1 MTFTENLR
9 ATLPAL
15 AALTITGCFA
25 ATGWAADWGQVQEIK
40 KELLTTA
47 AQHAMEQQKTTSAEP
62 VTIAFPTDVSAG
74 GGLKLAAKSHESLAI
89 EVTAE
94 PEVSSTSP
102 ESFVR
107 IRLPKATDVVTHYSG
122 LTFNINAEEGCS
134 PEVRLGY
141 RLYGAGGRQVA
152 EMRPRIPVVSPWGE
166 NPREVYF
173 DWAFIGYRRE
183 AEIMGTLESVEAIE
197 ITAAGIQRA
206 PRREPSMEPQAAK
219 FSIANLRLVDYLKGS
234 YDPSRQW
241 LEFDTPSGKWQP
253 SSRRDLTLQH
263 RTQEVTGLVARFG
276 GEAGVKSAIESL
288 DFAARTQCWDGSFL
302 DGRRPPRTVA
312 SGEYTF
318 GFTLYALLDGYQA
331 LEQAQ
336 RPELA
341 EKLSFGPTT
350 LTRREAYQRMLYR
363 GAMSRT
369 AALPSQYRDDIIGG
383 DTLMTGA
390 NRVLGYAIAM
400 REVAEVLT
408 DAASKKEVLDHYQPI
423 MQQIADAQGKYSGGF
438 PLLGEGDRFN
448 GRGIHYDSGYV
459 RTHMDWLVI
468 GVRRTGDP
476 LLVKMLERYQTV
488 FAAAMDSAGTGLLPL
503 ISERHQGTE
512 PVELILPDATAQ
524 VGLKY
529 KLPIIAQWG
538 YNCGMPVWSRW
549 EQRQGNHFTAAAH
562 SRGYEL
568 GAFMGRL
575 VDDLAAEPMPKD
587 LGYLFPRQYP
597 IWTTRTFTK
606 DGRLT
611 RTSTMTV
618 RPDGTQASD
627 SVIEVGE
634 YPVTVGVPV
643 AIKSP
648 QGAVVAVAEKLSGW
662 PKLLPADAEI
672 KISGDFAAKGRIGE
686 AFRLAVSKPTHLVI
700 TGPVT
705 PPPPEAGAPPEPLR
719 AELTIS
725 PAPGTAPDK
734 AGLPIEL
741 TVLRGTI
748 PYKYETVP
756 KENP

>member
-1 MTFTENLR
+1 MTFTENLGL
-9 ATLPAL
+9 ALLAPVAL
-15 AALTITGCFA
+15 AITGCFA

-40 KELLTTA
+40 KKLLTTA
-47 AQHAMEQQKTTSAEP
+47 AQHAMEQQKTTAAEREA
-62 VTIAFPTDVSAG
+62 IAFPADVSAG
-74 GGLKLAAKSHESLAI
+74 GGLKLVGQSADSLAI

-94 PEVSSTSP
+94 PEVWSKSP
-102 ESFVR
+102 ASFVR
-107 IRLPKATDVVTHYSG
+107 IKLPGATDMVTHYSG
-122 LTFNINAEEGCS
+122 LTFNIKTEEGCS
-134 PEVRLGY
+134 PEVRLGF
-141 RLYGAGGRQVA
+141 RLCGAGGRQIA

-173 DWAFIGYRRE
+173 DWAFIGYGRE
-183 AEIMGTLESVEAIE
+183 AEVMGTLQSVEAIE

-206 PRREPSMEPQAAK
+206 PRNEPSAGPQAAK
-219 FSIANLRLVDYLKGS
+219 FAIANLRLVDYLKGS

-241 LEFDTPSGKWQP
+241 LEFDTSSGKWQP
-253 SSRRDLTLQH
+253 NSRRDLTLQH
-263 RTQEVTGLVARFG
+263 RTQEVTGVVARFG

-302 DGRRPPRTVA
+302 DGRRPPHTVA

-318 GFTLYALLDGYQA
+318 GFTLYGLLDGYQA

-341 EKLSFGPTT
+341 EELAFGPTI
-350 LTRREAYQRMLYR
+350 LARREAYQRMLYR

-400 REVAEVLT
+400 REVADVLT
-408 DAASKKEVLDHYQPI
+408 DAARRKEVLDHYRPI
-423 MQQIADAQGKYSGGF
+423 MQQVADAQGKYSGGF

-448 GRGIHYDSGYV
+448 GRGIHYDAGYV
-459 RTHMDWLVI
+459 RTHMDWLVV

-476 LLVKMLERYQTV
+476 LLVQMLERYQTV
-488 FAAAMDSAGTGLLPL
+488 FAAAMDSAGTGILPL
-503 ISERHQGTE
+503 ISERSRGRE
-512 PVELILPDATAQ
+512 PVQLILPDATAQ
-524 VGLKY
+524 VGLKH

-538 YNCGMPVWSRW
+538 CNCGMPVWANW
-549 EQRQGNHFTAAAH
+549 EHRPGNHWSFAASA
-562 SRGYEL
+562 RGYEL
-568 GAFMGRL
+568 GAFLSIL
-575 VDDLAAEPMPKD
+575 VDDMAAAPMPKD

-606 DGRLT
+606 DGRLM
-611 RTSTMTV
+611 RTSTMTI

-627 SVIEVGE
+627 FAIAVGE

-648 QGAVVAVAEKLSGW
+648 QGAVVALAEKLSGW
-662 PKLLPADAEI
+662 PKLLAADAEI
-672 KISGDFAAKGRIGE
+672 EISGDFAAKGRIGE
-686 AFRLAVSKPTHLVI
+686 TFRLVISKPTHLVI
-700 TGPVT
+700 TGPAT
-705 PPPPEAGAPPEPLR
+705 TLPAEAGAPPEPLQ

-725 PAPGTAPDK
+725 PAPGTAPEK

-748 PYKYETVP
+748 PYNYETVP
-756 KENP
+756 AK

>member
-1 MTFTENLR
+1 MRFTDSR
-9 ATLPAL
+9 DVKLPAL
-15 AALTITGCFA
+15 VALAITGCSA

-40 KELLTTA
+40 KKLLTAT
-47 AQHAMEQQKTTSAEP
+47 AQHAMEQQKTTAAEA
-62 VTIAFPTDVSAG
+62 VTIAFPEDVSAG
-74 GGLKLAAKSHESLAI
+74 GGVKLIAKSAESLAV
-89 EVTAE
+89 EVAAE
-94 PEVSSTSP
+94 PEVWNKSP
-102 ESFVR
+102 ASFVR
-107 IRLPKATDVVTHYSG
+107 ITLPKATDVVTRYSG
-122 LTFNINAEEGCS
+122 LTFNIKTEDGCS
-134 PEVRLGY
+134 PEVRLGF
-141 RLYGAGGRQVA
+141 RLCGAGGRQIA

-173 DWAFIGYRRE
+173 DWGSIGYGRE
-183 AEIMGTLESVEAIE
+183 AEVMGTLQSVEAIE

-206 PRREPSMEPQAAK
+206 PHNEPSTGPQAAK
-219 FSIANLRLVDYLKGS
+219 FAIANLRLVDYLKGS

-241 LEFDTPSGKWQP
+241 LEFDAQSGKWQP
-253 SSRRDLTLQH
+253 SSKRDLTLQH
-263 RTQEVTGLVARFG
+263 RTQEVTGIVARFG
-276 GEAGVKSAIESL
+276 GEAGLKSAMDSL

-302 DGRRPPRTVA
+302 DGRRPPHTVA

-318 GFTLYALLDGYQA
+318 GFTIYGLLDGYQA

-341 EKLSFGPTT
+341 EKLTFGPTT

-363 GAMSRT
+363 GAMART

-400 REVAEVLT
+400 REVADVLT
-408 DAASKKEVLDHYQPI
+408 DAARKKEVLEHYQPV

-438 PLLGEGDRFN
+438 PLLGEGDQFN
-448 GRGIHYDSGYV
+448 DRGIHYDAGYV
-459 RTHMDWLVI
+459 RTHMDFLVV
-468 GVRRTGDP
+468 GVQRTGDP

-488 FAAAMDSAGTGLLPL
+488 FAAAMDSTGTGILPL

-524 VGLKY
+524 VGLKH

-538 YNCGMPVWSRW
+538 YNCGMPVWAAW
-549 EQRQGNHFTAAAH
+549 ERRPGNHFSYASHA
-562 SRGYEL
+562 RGYPL
-568 GAFMGRL
+568 GAHMSIL
-575 VDDLAAEPMPKD
+575 VDDMSAAPPPKD

-597 IWTTRTFTK
+597 IWSTRTFTK
-606 DGRLT
+606 EGRLT
-611 RTSTMTV
+611 RTSTMTI
-618 RPDGTQASD
+618 RPDGTQVSD
-627 SVIEVGE
+627 FVIAVGE

-672 KISGDFAAKGRIGE
+672 EISGDDAAQGRIGDT
-686 AFRLAVSKPTHLVI
+686 FGLIISKPTHLVI

-705 PPPPEAGAPPEPLR
+705 TPTPESGAPPEPLR
-719 AELTIS
+719 AELTLS
-725 PAPGTAPDK
+725 PAPGVAPEK

-756 KENP
+756 AK